1 MSSSPSSLVAIIV
14 LAYLLLVRVLRYR
27 RADKL
32 KSEFGHGK
40 RALSTMTSQE
50 ASNIMHQLQEL
61 EFPYSFARAR
71 KIALLKAGG
80 IPTMSKLFAATGQN
94 IRKTGG
100 KRAVDTEI
108 LLREVQSKD
117 RQSIRY
123 MQAVARMN
131 YLHSRYRKA
140 GKILD
145 ADLLHTLGSAVV
157 ELFWIVDRKEWRPL
171 SEVEK
176 CAIGIFHKN
185 LGEDMEIPYTLLP
198 SSQTGWDNGLHF
210 AEELRD
216 WTIRY
221 EAEVAKPQPTND
233 QYVRVYVDSVTS
245 SMPKIATTTLRKV
258 ISSDLDDTMRASL
271 CLEAPGPILK
281 PILAAVTSS
290 RKFTLSHLHLPRPSF
305 RAVKLVD
312 DDPNPLSGLYNFN
325 HNNFQPWYV
334 KPSFWAKWSPLAI
347 FVRSLGGRAP
357 GTGGD
362 RYHPSGYDLKTIG
375 PKPQEG
381 KGLDEMKV
389 MVEFM
394 GSRGIPGCPFHNGT
408 M

>member
-1 MSSSPSSLVAIIV
+1 
-14 LAYLLLVRVLRYR
+14 
-27 RADKL
+27 
-32 KSEFGHGK
+32 
-40 RALSTMTSQE
+40 
-50 ASNIMHQLQEL
+50 
-61 EFPYSFARAR
+61 
-71 KIALLKAGG
+71 
-80 IPTMSKLFAATGQN
+80 MSKLFAATGQN
-94 IRKTGG
+94 IRKTAG

-176 CAIGIFHKN
+176 CAIGIFYKN

-210 AEELRD
+210 TEELRD

-221 EAEVAKPQPTND
+221 EDEVAKPQPTND

-271 CLEAPGPILK
+271 
-281 PILAAVTSS
+281 
-290 RKFTLSHLHLPRPSF
+290 
-305 RAVKLVD
+305 
-312 DDPNPLSGLYNFN
+312 
-325 HNNFQPWYV
+325 W
-334 KPSFWAKWSPLAI
+334 
-347 FVRSLGGRAP
+347 
-357 GTGGD
+357 
-362 RYHPSGYDLKTIG
+362 
-375 PKPQEG
+375 
-381 KGLDEMKV
+381 
-389 MVEFM
+389 
-394 GSRGIPGCPFHNGT
+394 
-408 M
+408 